1 MNNIHTLNYIGA
13 DDLVYTNDTK
23 NNVYAGGFSINSILL
38 KSGVS
43 PIMTMNQPMYGGATD
58 KEASVKVSDLFN
70 NLVVPNWA
78 LSYNN
83 RIGGRPYKEEE
94 EDDVIDDDLHD
105 NLVELVKQHNK
116 ILEKRRLHSK
126 KRLPKKTN
134 NKTKSKNKK

>member
-43 PIMTMNQPMYGGATD
+43 PIMTLNQPMYGGGD

-83 RIGGRPYKEEE
+83 RIGGRPYKKEED
-94 EDDVIDDDLHD
+94 DDVIDDDLHD
-105 NLVELVKQHNK
+105 NLVELVKEHNK
-116 ILEKRRLHSK
+116 ILEKRRRHSK
-126 KRLPKKTN
+126 KRLPKKSN
-134 NKTKSKNKK
+134 NKTKSKK